1 MQKSEATRSAMDV
14 STSGGCSPS
23 IVLTK
28 SYNDDDDEMMMMIC
42 VPCNKWNRSLNLWM
56 VGQIGDVF
64 QTSLHLFVVIIKITH
79 NGERII
85 VIIIIKII
93 LLPPTENDEQRWFQ
107 PLPPEVSPLLG
118 KTAPSVWMKVI
129 NIKRDP
135 WGGIL
140 VLSSK
145 HPCPPSTSVGLEVL
159 LKFFGILQTL
169 LFPLYSLPPLTSFGH
184 KLNQTFPL
192 ATSWIL
198 KLWGSLQD
206 WSMQKKKE
214 TSQWEPCTM
223 EGNRTSNFVK
233 VQLFTVADSKCRIS
247 SS

>member
-129 NIKRDP
+129 NIKSDP

-145 HPCPPSTSVGLEVL
+145 HPCPPSTSVGVEVL
-159 LKFFGILQTL
+159 LKFFLVFYRLSSSPYIP
-169 LFPLYSLPPLTSFGH
+169 FPLSPLLDTSSTQRSLSLPARYIEALGKSSRLIDAEKEG
-184 KLNQTFPL
+184 
-192 ATSWIL
+192 
-198 KLWGSLQD
+198 
-206 WSMQKKKE
+206 KK
-214 TSQWEPCTM
+214 PMGTM
-223 EGNRTSNFVK
+223 HYGG
-233 VQLFTVADSKCRIS
+233 D
-247 SS
+247 